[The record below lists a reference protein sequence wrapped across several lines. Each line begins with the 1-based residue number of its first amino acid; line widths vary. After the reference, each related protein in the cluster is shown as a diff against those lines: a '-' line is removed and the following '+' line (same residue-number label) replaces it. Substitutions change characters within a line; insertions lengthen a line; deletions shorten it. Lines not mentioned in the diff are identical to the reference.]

1 MVRPRGR
8 DDIPVAD
15 RDPPQ
20 SKARTPGRAAATSG
34 VLQLLS
40 GRQRGEP
47 PCLALLVAA
56 RADGGLDIEDSWP
69 DQRPAGLGL
78 LAPPGLLVD
87 RPVLF
92 ATERLGLA
100 PAWSDLCGQ
109 RPAFLAAA
117 PVPNR
122 SLHVVVAGAGA
133 PDPDGLVAAAD
144 LIGQL
149 LKIGQMTGRERD
161 ASLRVSALIAHL
173 PAPVLFVDSRDVQI
187 SLNDR
192 ARQLLGLSPGLDH
205 GPAVADALARLIDQ
219 AGGDVRRRLSADGMK
234 PHLMFEIEAGM
245 RRHQVETLWVDQPD
259 LAGRIWMFRDVTAE
273 RRFQAKLSDLAE
285 LLKLTMENVGEGVVL
300 VDEHYRVDLCNESF
314 AALFDLPPEAVDR
327 GADFIAVVRMIAE
340 RGDLGPGT
348 ADDLI
353 EERLVAE
360 RAGLLKRRDIHRVDG
375 TILDV
380 RRIALDDGHFLL
392 TARDVTDEREAAR
405 FKDELIGTVSHELR
419 TPLTAITGSLG
430 LVRAGIAGPIEP
442 EALKLIE
449 VAHRN
454 GVRLSR
460 LVNDL
465 LDMDKLRAGQLDF
478 HLAETDLVRL
488 LEDAVVQNLPYA
500 QAFDVAIDLDAP
512 AAPVIAEVD
521 PDRLLQVLSNLLS
534 NAAKFSAEG
543 SRVEIRLR
551 ALPHSV
557 RISVIDRGRGMSL
570 DFRRRLFTRFAQE
583 NRSSERGQAGTGLG
597 LAITKSI
604 IDQHGGTIAVDTEV
618 GVGTTFHL
626 LLPRRKRARS
636 G

>member
-1 MVRPRGR
+1 MVRLRGR
-8 DDIPVAD
+8 DDIRLAD

-20 SKARTPGRAAATSG
+20 PKARTPARAAATSG

-47 PCLALLVAA
+47 PCIALLVAA

-78 LAPPGLLVD
+78 HAPPGLLID
-87 RPVLF
+87 RSMLI

-192 ARQLLGLSPGLDH
+192 ARQLLGILPGQDQ
-205 GPAVADALARLIDQ
+205 GPAIADAMARLIDQ

-234 PHLMFEIEAGM
+234 PHLMFEIEVGM

-273 RRFQAKLSDLAE
+273 RAYQTRLTALAA
-285 LLKLTMENVGEGVVL
+285 LLELTMENVGEGVVL
-300 VDEHYRVDLCNESF
+300 VDDQFRIDLCNEAF
-314 AALFDLPPEAVDR
+314 AKLFDLPPEMVDR
-327 GADFIAVVRMIAE
+327 GADFMGVMRLLAE

-348 ADDLI
+348 VDEILEQRMALL
-353 EERLVAE
+353 RASLVN
-360 RAGLLKRRDIHRVDG
+360 RGDIYRVDG

-380 RRIALDDGHFLL
+380 QRSVIDAGRYLL
-392 TARDVTDEREAAR
+392 TARDVTDERQAAR

-500 QAFDVAIDLDAP
+500 QAFGVAIDLDAP

-543 SRVEIRLR
+543 SRVQIRLR
-551 ALPHSV
+551 AHPHSV
-557 RISVIDRGRGMSL
+557 RISVIDRGRGMSP

-618 GVGTTFHL
+618 GLGTTFHL

-636 G
+636 S